1 MGISFTSLTLSP
13 LPVISKKAPRTSLG
27 ISERPEAASCYME
40 EFLHQIC
47 AGPGPPSVCI
57 AGRVLTGGRRD
68 QGTVMAFSQVPG
80 SFLNARLQAI
90 LEQNQPDLLPVE
102 GVKI

>member
-1 MGISFTSLTLSP
+1 M
-13 LPVISKKAPRTSLG
+13 
-27 ISERPEAASCYME
+27 SERAETTSCYME

-47 AGPGPPSVCI
+47 ARPGPPSVCT

-68 QGTVMAFSQVPG
+68 QGSVTAFPQLPG
-80 SFLNARLQAI
+80 SFLNARLGTI